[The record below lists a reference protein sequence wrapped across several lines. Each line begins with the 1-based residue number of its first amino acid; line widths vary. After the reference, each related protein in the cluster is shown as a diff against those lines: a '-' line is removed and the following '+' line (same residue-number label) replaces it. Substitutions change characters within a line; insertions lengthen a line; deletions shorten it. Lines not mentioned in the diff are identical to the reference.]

1 MPRLTQRVARVHGR
15 RHRDQREHRQ
25 EETAQ
30 PVDAERRRKAAAER
44 RAERVAPNNTA
55 APAAP
60 TAAIPAAW
68 SVNAI
73 RHQRLPND
81 SSTPDPTATTPV
93 APTISATLTP

>member
-1 MPRLTQRVARVHGR
+1 MAAGAAINASTARKNPLSRSTPNAGAKPLR
-15 RHRDQREHRQ
+15 NG
-25 EETAQ
+25 A
-30 PVDAERRRKAAAER
+30 PNGS
-44 RAERVAPNNTA
+44 APNNTA

-60 TAAIPAAW
+60 IKTIPAAW